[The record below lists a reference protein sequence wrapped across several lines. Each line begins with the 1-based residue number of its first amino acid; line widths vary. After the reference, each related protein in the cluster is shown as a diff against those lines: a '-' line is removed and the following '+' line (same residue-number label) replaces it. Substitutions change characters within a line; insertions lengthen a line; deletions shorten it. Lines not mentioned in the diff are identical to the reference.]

1 MLITRIRLEA
11 TLQIMWCCPQCR
23 AFLAHRRGSIT
34 FPLCSRLLS
43 PRRRAKNAL
52 HYAHGWQIALQIA
65 LQVRSEHGGERR
77 RKGEKVGYEEPTTYS
92 KTAHFVIG
100 RSRVQLSPSAP
111 ISLRRQRLSGLT
123 ELSLSHSL
131 QGRWKFR
138 GFRSAYPSRSPAI
151 YSRS

>member
-1 MLITRIRLEA
+1 
-11 TLQIMWCCPQCR
+11 MWCCPQCR

-111 ISLRRQRLSGLT
+111 NSMKTNAFLKAVTYRRAGFLSGSIKVPL
-123 ELSLSHSL
+123 
-131 QGRWKFR
+131 F
-138 GFRSAYPSRSPAI
+138 F
-151 YSRS
+151 